1 MGWPAGGMSGSP
13 RISHS
18 SVMLQNLKN
27 SSRRCGDKERGGSG
41 SEDCVGGV
49 QRERQDRVWGM
60 QDPHTDSDRTPRCPN
75 GDCVQELTVQE

>member
-1 MGWPAGGMSGSP
+1 MAGWMNGWLTQSLPQFGDVSKP
-13 RISHS
+13 
-18 SVMLQNLKN
+18 LQFTKKMETENW
-27 SSRRCGDKERGGSG
+27 GGSG

-60 QDPHTDSDRTPRCPN
+60 QDPHTDSDRTPQCPN